1 MLTSLGNEKEMLTE
15 CLKVARTAHPST
27 ATQFFLTKH
36 QVTCS
41 TITQQELPLDQMMAT
56 ALGLEWRCQYNR
68 GVLQSKPLSSHHTC
82 QILSLFP
89 QTPII
94 INKSS
99 QVNSVPMKNA
109 RFTALEIHFLCL
121 QINFLEMM
129 ESMDRQAACWRTCSL
144 QTSVKVGSLSCA
156 CFPKHS
162 PNGLSTWKR
171 AQEAQN
177 WKACPC
183 LGLVGLA
190 RLCELI
196 ESSMETEDKTAGE
209 TDPQLR
215 LVGSQP
221 SLCSHCSCPL
231 LPPCGCSKFKG

>member
-1 MLTSLGNEKEMLTE
+1 
-15 CLKVARTAHPST
+15 
-27 ATQFFLTKH
+27 
-36 QVTCS
+36 
-41 TITQQELPLDQMMAT
+41 MMAT

-68 GVLQSKPLSSHHTC
+68 GVLQSKPLSSHYTC

-196 ESSMETEDKTAGE
+196 ESSMETEDKTAGK

-215 LVGSQP
+215 LVGWFTTFALQP
-221 SLCSHCSCPL
+221 LFLSPTATMWQFEIQRITGLHASLSFAAGGTHPRKAE
-231 LPPCGCSKFKG
+231 GCFANDGLNPDLIKC